1 LLSDLEEIRVT
12 GKGRL
17 DATIGSALDLFG
29 GKLKYADVVN
39 WFREQ
44 QIKDEQ

>member
-29 GKLKYADVVN
+29 GTLKYADVVK
-39 WFREQ
+39 WFNEQ
-44 QIKDEQ
+44 MGKVRK